1 VLKQPAID
9 SGIPADRYDDMTY
22 LEIVAQIKANRKQHL
37 EQLREQA
44 VMDHTQASLMAFA
57 LNDPQKMPSVAK
69 AYPFISDNGEALQSN
84 SSAAVKQP
92 EPQPAWQNDQA
103 MLLQQSMIVKA
114 TLERKKALAKQK
126 QRK

>member
-1 VLKQPAID
+1 VLRQPAID
-9 SGIPADRYDDMTY
+9 AGIPADRYDDMTY
-22 LEIVAQIKANRKQHL
+22 LEIVAQIKANRKRHL

-69 AYPFISDNGEALQSN
+69 AYPFISDDGEVSQS
-84 SSAAVKQP
+84 SSPAPEKQL

-114 TLERKKALAKQK
+114 TLERKKELAKRK

>member
-1 VLKQPAID
+1 VLRQPAID
-9 SGIPADRYDDMTY
+9 SGIPANRYDDMTY

-69 AYPFISDNGEALQSN
+69 AYPFITDDIQTARQD
-84 SSAAVKQP
+84 SSAPSMQP
-92 EPQPAWQNDQA
+92 KPQPAWQNDQA
-103 MLLQQSMIVKA
+103 MLLQQAMIVKA
-114 TLERKKALAKQK
+114 TIERKKALAKRK
-126 QRK
+126 QGK

>member
-1 VLKQPAID
+1 MLRQPAID
-9 SGIPADRYDDMTY
+9 AGIPADRYEDMTY

-57 LNDPQKMPSVAK
+57 LNDPQKMPSVSK
-69 AYPFISDNGEALQSN
+69 AYPFIADDIQTTRQD
-84 SSAAVKQP
+84 SSAPSMQP
-92 EPQPAWQNDQA
+92 KPQPAWQDDQA
-103 MLLQQSMIVKA
+103 MLLQQAMIVKA
-114 TLERKKALAKQK
+114 TIERKKALAKRK

>member
-1 VLKQPAID
+1 
-9 SGIPADRYDDMTY
+9 MTY
-22 LEIVAQIKANRKQHL
+22 LEIVAQIKANRKRHF

-69 AYPFISDNGEALQSN
+69 AYPFISNDGEVTQSN
-84 SSAAVKQP
+84 ASVQTKQV

-114 TLERKKALAKQK
+114 TLERKKALAKQ
-126 QRK
+126 QLRK